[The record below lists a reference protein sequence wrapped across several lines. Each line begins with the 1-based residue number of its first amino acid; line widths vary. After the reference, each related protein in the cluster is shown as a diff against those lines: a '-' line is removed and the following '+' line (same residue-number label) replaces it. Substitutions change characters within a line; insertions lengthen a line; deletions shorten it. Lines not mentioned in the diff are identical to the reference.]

1 MTVQYLEPILETNVP
16 DGAGLEGKTDENGFL
31 LHPPLRANIPP
42 GFSPPRVFPT
52 TGSLDGIRWSLFP
65 RFENLAAWDITD
77 SVKKFYDENDP
88 NGPKHLA
95 YNDFGRDGCS
105 FSNIGVTGIPPGTFV
120 EPVEKLDIFLGFR
133 ELGIKKMPMKFYTG
147 PNQFTIFPPGPGI
160 WRWPVKLLTPI
171 TEVGSINLTQWKPP
185 NNLQPRF
192 ERVPVTTRENFPAV
206 PDTLLNDDCTWKYV
220 DGVTKTAFRKD
231 RDGRI
236 YVHWDSGPDES
247 GIVFYNQSEYN
258 TFGLFFWEIVV
269 DYLIP
274 GGSIQVEESDGT
286 LILEITKAGRYSG
299 KSTLPGPRIM
309 TGKKPPHFSSSFQ
322 GEGWG
327 TEHVISY
334 FYNAPDRAFPCIN
347 PNNFTLDFFWVC
359 DGKYTDMILNQTSLS
374 ASRVGQTVKTPN
386 GLVALPGQQIL
397 FGETPPITGFYH
409 VGDICYNT
417 SPTGDNWAWRCTD
430 YGNPGL
436 WEPVPAPA
444 PVVPPGP

>member
-1 MTVQYLEPILETNVP
+1 MTVQYLEPILETDTSVTDN
-16 DGAGLEGKTDENGFL
+16 GTTDEMGLL

-42 GFSPPRVFPT
+42 SFMPPLVHPDTGTVGGF
-52 TGSLDGIRWSLFP
+52 GWNLYP
-65 RFENLAAWDITD
+65 RFENLNAWQLTGF
-77 SVKKFYDENDP
+77 VKPFYDTNDP
-88 NGPKHLA
+88 MGPKHIAFLDPGVDGSGFSSVQVA
-95 YNDFGRDGCS
+95 NVPFG
-105 FSNIGVTGIPPGTFV
+105 PL
-120 EPVEKLDIFLGFR
+120 EKQVEKVDFFLGFR
-133 ELGIKKMPMKFYTG
+133 EVGIKKAPLKFYFG
-147 PNQFTIFPPGPGI
+147 SKQWTIYPPGPGI
-160 WRWPVKLLTPI
+160 WRWPVKLITPVVEI
-171 TEVGSINLTQWKPP
+171 SEISFAQWKPP

-206 PDTLLNDDCTWKYV
+206 PDPLLNNDYTWKYV

-231 RDGRI
+231 HDGRI

-247 GIVFYNQSEYN
+247 GIVFYNENATSTN
-258 TFGLFFWEIVV
+258 SNAAFFWEIVV

-274 GGSIQVEESDGT
+274 GGSIQIEENDGT
-286 LILEITKAGRYSG
+286 LILEITKAGRYKG
-299 KSTLPGPRIM
+299 KSTLPSPRIM
-309 TGKKPPHFSSSFQ
+309 TGKKPPHFSPSFQ

-334 FYNAPDRAFPCIN
+334 FYNAPDRAFPCVN
-347 PNNFTLDFFWVC
+347 PQNFTLDFFWVC
-359 DGKYTDMILNQTSLS
+359 DGDYTDLILNQTYLP

-417 SPTGDNWAWRCTD
+417 SPTGDNWAWRCID